1 MWMSP
6 IFLLKGKLFEEKLEQ
21 GEHEDTADFL
31 DRITENHISS
41 GSLVNDL
48 ITVTK
53 TLAARALLFF
63 SL

>member
-1 MWMSP
+1 MWMPP

-21 GEHEDTADFL
+21 DEYEDTADFL
-31 DRITENHISS
+31 DRITEHHISC

-53 TLAARALLFF
+53 TLAARGLLFF
-63 SL
+63 